1 MPEKDTSQ
9 LENELSKTDNLKN
22 FFEENKNNLRDFT
35 LSEYLNYLLAEKNL
49 SKTDI
54 IKKSALGDY
63 AYHIFAGR
71 KNPSREK
78 VLALAL
84 AMELSFDECQKLLY
98 YAGVNKLYARDSWD
112 DVIIYALKNKLGVE
126 ECNELLSD
134 FDEKPLLGDVN

>member
-1 MPEKDTSQ
+1 MPEKDTLQ
-9 LENELSKTDNLKN
+9 LENELAETDNLKK
-22 FFEENKNNLRDFT
+22 FFEENKANLRDFN
-35 LSEYLNYLLAEKNL
+35 LSEYLSYLLAEKNL